1 MKTVFDYVILTFSV
15 ASYDECAI
23 FIDNSNIFIGGQK
36 YNATRLNLRKQIV
49 RDPRFRINVGKLEE
63 IALDGRTGRYRKV
76 YGSTSSYE
84 DAVWK
89 KMSDQGLSV
98 KVSERNSTGKEKDV
112 DTSMTADAVE
122 YVCDSQAPRQT
133 VIIVSGDC
141 DYYPIVEK
149 IFKRKSDWKVEV
161 LAFRRSISKRL
172 KEIANENDNFK
183 VIELESLLHEHAE
196 SCCYVK
202 TRWHPELHRRGTLP
216 NAISLRFKE
225 PLSSPDEQS
234 EKYAIEITRI
244 TRIPC
249 FYYVCDWEPN
259 ANRWVYIIGWLKDGS
274 GDGNNVFSEICKE
287 KKTLLDE
294 TCREICQ
301 FYNTMETDDDS
312 LRKHLQESTD
322 RSKED
327 SNADSGDEDGT
338 LCRYEFRCSYG
349 RDCKDKHRQ
358 EEKDFFEANRGKG
371 AHNYK
376 TKRCPFYQ
384 RSGCRYGGNEA
395 PNCVFYHSTDEAF
408 DR

>member
-1 MKTVFDYVILTFSV
+1 VLTFSV

-23 FIDNSNIFIGGQK
+23 FIDNSNIFSGGQR

-63 IALDGRTGRYRKV
+63 IALRGRTGHYTKV

-84 DAVWK
+84 DAMWK
-89 KMSDQGLSV
+89 KISDQGLSV
-98 KVSERNSTGKEKDV
+98 EVSERNSTGKEKDV

-122 YVCDSQAPRQT
+122 YVCDSQAQRQT
-133 VIIVSGDC
+133 IIIISGDY
-141 DYYPIVEK
+141 DYWPIVEK
-149 IFKRKSDWKVEV
+149 IFKRKTKWKVEV
-161 LAFRRSISKRL
+161 LAFQRSISKRL
-172 KEIANENDNFK
+172 KEIADENENFK
-183 VIELESLLHEHAE
+183 VIELESLLQEHVDTCSFIKA
-196 SCCYVK
+196 
-202 TRWHPELHRRGTLP
+202 RWDPELRRRGTLP
-216 NAISLRFKE
+216 NTISLHFEE

-234 EKYAIEITRI
+234 EEYAIAITRI

-249 FYYVCDWEPN
+249 FYYVCDWGPN
-259 ANRWVYIIGWLKDGS
+259 AERLVYILGWVKDGS
-274 GDGNNVFSEICKE
+274 SDGNNVFSEICKE

-301 FYNTMETDDDS
+301 FYKTMKTDDDS

-322 RSKED
+322 RSKKD
-327 SNADSGDEDGT
+327 SNVDSGDEDGKS
-338 LCRYEFRCSYG
+338 CRYEFRCSYG
-349 RDCKDKHRQ
+349 RDCKGKHSQ
-358 EEKDFFEANRGKG
+358 EEKDFFEANGGKG
-371 AHNYK
+371 ARNYK

-384 RSGCRYGGNEA
+384 KGWCRDGGNEA